1 MVNFFGSCVFDD
13 LSGVYTHL
21 FFLPLLEDL
30 ERAGDY
36 AWGPAL
42 SWIYRELGRS
52 AFRIGATPLTITLV
66 TLEARW
72 QWSRCGHWRDY
83 LLQLDEFTRS
93 GHGHRRGGLFLTC

>member
-1 MVNFFGSCVFDD
+1 
-13 LSGVYTHL
+13 
-21 FFLPLLEDL
+21 
-30 ERAGDY
+30 
-36 AWGPAL
+36 
-42 SWIYRELGRS
+42 
-52 AFRIGATPLTITLV
+52 ATPLTITLV